1 MNLRLQLNK
10 VGSCGMTVILDL
22 SSFRG
27 TLAMSNPSILMEP
40 DKSSTI
46 LLRVKPIEVFP
57 APVLPT
63 IPIFCPELISKD
75 KFLRTVS
82 VYGLYLR
89 QTLLN

>member
-1 MNLRLQLNK
+1 
-10 VGSCGMTVILDL
+10 MTVILDL
-22 SSFRG
+22 NSFKG
-27 TLAMSNPSILMEP
+27 TLAMSRPSILMEP

-46 LLRVKPIEVFP
+46 LLRVKPIDVFP

-63 IPIFCPELISKD
+63 IPIFYPEWMSND

-89 QTLLN
+89 QTL